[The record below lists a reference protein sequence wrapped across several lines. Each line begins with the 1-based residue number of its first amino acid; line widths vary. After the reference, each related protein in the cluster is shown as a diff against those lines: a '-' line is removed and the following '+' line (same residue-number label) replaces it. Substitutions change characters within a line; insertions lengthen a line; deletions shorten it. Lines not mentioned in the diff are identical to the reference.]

1 MSMDQTTRLHGPFA
15 SLAEFNDFL
24 VAPVQDCPRPELAA
38 KYRNVPSDD
47 YCIMFACADFSGENI
62 LVDPENGSVTGMA
75 GFWPKWWEFRR
86 ALFIWFSASVVADGH
101 CDEPTLAKT
110 GVEEM
115 QVFWAFVM
123 ETCTHATQLVYSAQ
137 GFVPYLLLR
146 PYAV

>member
-1 MSMDQTTRLHGPFA
+1 MPTTTAAPPHRLRPSGSGWIGSFWRACMTIDQTTSLHGPFA

-86 ALFIWFSASVVADGH
+86 GLFAS
-101 CDEPTLAKT
+101 
-110 GVEEM
+110 
-115 QVFWAFVM
+115 
-123 ETCTHATQLVYSAQ
+123 
-137 GFVPYLLLR
+137 R
-146 PYAV
+146 PR